1 MEKYIMKTFLTI
13 ALIGASALG
22 MNGCTDVN
30 SNKTTTVKKETKID
44 SNGNEKTKIETKT
57 EETTVRTTEP
67 APTQETTTVRTIE
80 VRNDP
85 IIKLGPL
92 EIKN

>member
-1 MEKYIMKTFLTI
+1 MKIFSTM
-13 ALIGASALG
+13 ALIGACAFGLT
-22 MNGCTDVN
+22 GCNETN

-57 EETTVRTTEP
+57 EETTVKTP
-67 APTQETTTVRTIE
+67 APSTNSETTTVRTVE
-80 VRNDP
+80 VKSDP
-85 IIKLGPL
+85 VIKIGPL

>member
-1 MEKYIMKTFLTI
+1 MKAFLAITFI
-13 ALIGASALG
+13 VAGALG
-22 MNGCTDVN
+22 ISGCGDTN

-67 APTQETTTVRTIE
+67 APTQATTTVRTVE

>member
-1 MEKYIMKTFLTI
+1 MRLLLTI
-13 ALIGASALG
+13 ALIGASVLG
-22 MNGCTDVN
+22 MSGCNDTS

-44 SNGNEKTKIETKT
+44 GNGNEKTKIETKT
-57 EETTVRTTEP
+57 EETTVRTPEP
-67 APTQETTTVRTIE
+67 APVQEKTVVRTIE

-92 EIKN
+92 EIKK